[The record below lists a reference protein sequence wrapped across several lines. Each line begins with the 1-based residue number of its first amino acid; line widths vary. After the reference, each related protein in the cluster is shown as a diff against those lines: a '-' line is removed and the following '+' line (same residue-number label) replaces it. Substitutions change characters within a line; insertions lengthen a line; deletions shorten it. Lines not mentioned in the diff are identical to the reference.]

1 MPRLFSPLGRSGN
14 PAERTASDGE
24 SARRAART
32 LPSRGGLPPPAVRAG
47 PARSAAVGAE
57 ARRPEAAGEA
67 LPSRGWTPAA
77 WPRCTELVSLGFSG
91 WIGFAGIGCINSP
104 AGLAADGRDSGLMGT
119 RRQHARTAFQ
129 PRH

>member
-1 MPRLFSPLGRSGN
+1 MGWSGN
-14 PAERTASDGE
+14 PAEHTASYGE

-32 LPSRGGLPPPAVRAG
+32 LPSRWGLPLLAVRSG
-47 PARSAAVGAE
+47 PARSAAAGTE
-57 ARRPEAAGEA
+57 ARRPEAAGKA
-67 LPSRGWTPAA
+67 LPSQGWTPAA

-104 AGLAADGRDSGLMGT
+104 AGLAADGRDSGLMGI